1 MMWRYTNANTGQ
13 VVQLAERDACLDML
27 PNWSA
32 TRDLAEPAVPGAPA
46 LPPSLVDVVA
56 AATAGIRPPE
66 GAKKDAWIA
75 YAVARGMAEADA
87 RALRKDALIEEFG
100 ENSSNDE
107 DTEEGDGDGQD

>member
-1 MMWRYTNANTGQ
+1 MWRYSNANTGQ

-27 PNWSA
+27 PNWTA
-32 TRDLAEPAVPGAPA
+32 TRDLTEPAPAA

-56 AATAGIRPPE
+56 AATQGVRPPE

-75 YAVARGMAEADA
+75 YAVACGMAEADA

-100 ENSSNDE
+100 ENSSND
-107 DTEEGDGDGQD
+107 DEEQEGGGGGQD